1 MSPIRTCTTEFTDA
15 SENDADELRLAARDD
30 LVGWPSEDSTW
41 KDGNNC
47 AISENE
53 GMNECLSD
61 HEDNL
66 KESALA
72 RIKKQYGTYMLGYHS
87 VYVFLLSLLHFHY
100 HFRFVYS
107 SSHFTNYPY
116 CVVSRYIIMWN
127 MPWLNTFAIHTI
139 ILPMPDNLPL
149 WFINKFYPFVL
160 IVSKRIHFVKNKKH
174 FGEKTLKLIHTFQVP
189 NFVITIYNPIVQ

>member
-1 MSPIRTCTTEFTDA
+1 MSPIRTCTTELTDA

-72 RIKKQYGTYMLGYHS
+72 RIKKQYGTYMLGYHCI
-87 VYVFLLSLLHFHY
+87 YVFLLSLLHFHY

-116 CVVSRYIIMWN
+116 CVFPRYYAYVFWQ
-127 MPWLNTFAIHTI
+127 NTFAIHTI
-139 ILPMPDNLPL
+139 IFLCLAIYFTPL
-149 WFINKFYPFVL
+149 IWFIHKFYFSDL
-160 IVSKRIHFVKNKKH
+160 IVSKRFHFGKNKKH
-174 FGEKTLKLIHTFQVP
+174 FGEKH
-189 NFVITIYNPIVQ
+189 